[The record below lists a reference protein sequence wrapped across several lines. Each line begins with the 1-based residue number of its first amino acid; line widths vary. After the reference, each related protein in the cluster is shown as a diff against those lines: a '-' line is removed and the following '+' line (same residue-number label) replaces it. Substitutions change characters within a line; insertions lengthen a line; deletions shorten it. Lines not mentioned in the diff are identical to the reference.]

1 MCRSRRELSNEYL
14 LAKFVFDTA
23 ENEPCKVCLLS
34 ADRSPRSLSGNEE
47 NESLAGEEEE
57 DWGGEDV
64 LASIRLKAR
73 KALLGRDEFGARGT
87 PGPAAAS
94 DRGAGNYVEYVE
106 GLVGQTHVNS
116 IFLYVILVHLYIF
129 SYM

>member
-1 MCRSRRELSNEYL
+1 M
-14 LAKFVFDTA
+14 
-23 ENEPCKVCLLS
+23 
-34 ADRSPRSLSGNEE
+34 
-47 NESLAGEEEE
+47 
-57 DWGGEDV
+57 

-116 IFLYVILVHLYIF
+116 IFLYVILVHVNSLTCSREFTYRQTSKIACNRECTCNAQLEKTTVVH
-129 SYM
+129 M